1 MNIRFDG
8 DKKTYSLAWTELLG
22 ENGMPFS
29 SLDELADGV
38 KLQAPYTDGASSAVS
53 FWPAVVDK
61 GLPDLTAI
69 CWQFSIYFFPQ
80 KLLQRKAK
88 PKKRRVP
95 TNTDE
100 PAVKKSKKVGI
111 KTGIRVAP
119 SMVKEVMR
127 MTPFT
132 ILGATRMPVL
142 GLIIYFG
149 C

>member
-1 MNIRFDG
+1 MTIRFDG

-53 FWPAVVDK
+53 FWSAVVVDK

-69 CWQFSIYFFPQ
+69 CWQFNIYLFFPTETTSKKGQ
-80 KLLQRKAK
+80 A
-88 PKKRRVP
+88 KKRRVP

-111 KTGIRVAP
+111 KTVSSKTFLSLTHSLSHSLSP
-119 SMVKEVMR
+119 
-127 MTPFT
+127 
-132 ILGATRMPVL
+132 
-142 GLIIYFG
+142 
-149 C
+149 